1 MKKFIPVYVRVP
13 VLFAMVFMALEF
25 FIDSGDRPAFLKYPL
40 VSLFLGVIKTLI
52 IKTIRIWLIINLP
65 YMMENQPLPL

>member
-13 VLFAMVFMALEF
+13 VIFALVFMALEY

-40 VSLFLGVIKTLI
+40 VSLFLVVFLFIQVAIEIVIMAIDRVT
-52 IKTIRIWLIINLP
+52 
-65 YMMENQPLPL
+65 